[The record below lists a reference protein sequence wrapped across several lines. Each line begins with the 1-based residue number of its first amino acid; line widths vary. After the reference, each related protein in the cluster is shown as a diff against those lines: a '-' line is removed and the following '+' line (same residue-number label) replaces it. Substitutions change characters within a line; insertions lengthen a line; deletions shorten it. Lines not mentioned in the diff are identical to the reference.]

1 MKNLVNKVKFFIKA
15 ALGVFLSITHGWCVD
30 SSIFDDLTLSD
41 LPTYSVFVK
50 NVGQGSCTIIL
61 NHENAHHLVIDAG
74 SSSDAPSG
82 LEGRISKDFGFSAAN
97 SDIPFMD
104 NSITIIV
111 SHSDQDHIDLFKTVF
126 GLNQSLL
133 NRVGQIVLGDHFDNY
148 FRLNTAGTK
157 PVQETRD
164 FIRDFVL
171 RIFDYKKK
179 LISLS
184 HNDVRDLNIRTLLDT
199 MEVAVDVPYV
209 GFIPKVSIPRQ
220 CFFKSDQIGEIDI
233 LGANSG
239 AESEKVKDTNTNSA
253 VVRLSLG
260 GKNILIMGDATGHT
274 TGRILETTDASTLKA
289 SLSVPSHH
297 GADNEAGN
305 HISWSAVTA
314 SENIAISHGFNKGY
328 GHPTLTAVANF
339 MVTGLSEDEIIPKDN
354 HLLSIFNTPATYA
367 LTMEPFRMKRV
378 GDYQEWVMFSTDRP
392 IYGTGMSG
400 DLTYVFSK
408 EGTLIDFKREH

>member
-1 MKNLVNKVKFFIKA
+1 MNVLITA
-15 ALGVFLSITHGWCVD
+15 ALSIFLSITHGWCVD
-30 SSIFDDLTLSD
+30 SALFETLTLTES
-41 LPTYSVFVK
+41 PTYTVLVK
-50 NVGQGSCTIIL
+50 NVGQGSCTIVR

-74 SSSDAPSG
+74 SSSGAPPG
-82 LEGRISKDFGFSAAN
+82 LEVRVSKEFGFSEIN

-111 SHSDQDHIDLFKTVF
+111 SHSDQDHISLFKTVF

-133 NRVGQIVLGDHFDNY
+133 NRVGQVILGDHFDNY
-148 FRLNTAGTK
+148 FRLDEQARKSGVTK

-297 GADNEAGN
+297 GADNEAAN

-408 EGTLIDFKREH
+408 EGTLIDFKRKH